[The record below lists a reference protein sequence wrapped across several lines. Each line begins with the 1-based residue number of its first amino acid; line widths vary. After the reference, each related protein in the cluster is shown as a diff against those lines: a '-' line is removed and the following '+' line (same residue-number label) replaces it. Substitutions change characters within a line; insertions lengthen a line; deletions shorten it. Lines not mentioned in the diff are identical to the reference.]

1 MIWNRIF
8 DIKYNYYGYASATYG
23 VLQLPMV
30 EVFIPRVDQVTTV
43 KEFIIHHL
51 VLDLNHLD
59 RVWEGLRSK
68 NFFAFLRLTQVLQW
82 YYIFLLFVQ

>member
-8 DIKYNYYGYASATYG
+8 DVKYNYYGYASAAYR

-30 EVFIPRVDQVTTV
+30 EVFIPRVEQVTTA
-43 KEFIIHHL
+43 KEFIIHRL

-59 RVWEGLRSK
+59 RVCEGLRSK
-68 NFFAFLRLTQVLQW
+68 IFLAFLRLT
-82 YYIFLLFVQ
+82 

>member
-8 DIKYNYYGYASATYG
+8 NIKYNYYGYALAAYS

-30 EVFIPRVDQVTTV
+30 EVSIPRAEQVTTV
-43 KEFIIHHL
+43 KEFVMHHL

-59 RVWEGLRSK
+59 RVCEGLRSK
-68 NFFAFLRLTQVLQW
+68 NSLALLRLT
-82 YYIFLLFVQ
+82 